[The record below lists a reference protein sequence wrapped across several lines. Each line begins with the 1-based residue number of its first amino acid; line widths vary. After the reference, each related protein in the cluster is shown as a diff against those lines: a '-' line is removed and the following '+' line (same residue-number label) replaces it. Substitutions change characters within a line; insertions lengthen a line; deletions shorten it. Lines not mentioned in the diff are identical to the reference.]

1 MTSFYCTGTL
11 LIKNETLDGVSSVN
25 YYRSDIEPINI
36 QFRSQMCFFYS
47 GIGSQTAALAKE
59 FNGIDIFSTKLR
71 KLALVLKPHGVNLVD
86 LLTNESSEEL
96 IRTSVMAK
104 FVSTTAFQV
113 ILTDI
118 LINDLEVTPEVIIG
132 HSFGEIAA
140 AYAQGYI
147 SAEEAVLISYHR
159 GDLLE
164 QARDK
169 IPLGKM
175 AAVGMSFIEASDRC
189 PKNVFVACNNAPK
202 LVTLSGKR
210 AHHCEYIKYKYT
222 KLDYL
227 YRREKGNEE
236 IP

>member
-1 MTSFYCTGTL
+1 M
-11 LIKNETLDGVSSVN
+11 LIKNETIDGVSDVN
-25 YYRSDIEPINI
+25 FYRSDIEPINI

-71 KLALVLKPHGVNLVD
+71 QLALVLKPHGVNLVD
-86 LLTNESSEEL
+86 LLTSESSEDL
-96 IRTSVMAK
+96 IRDSVMAK

-169 IPLGKM
+169 IPLGRM
-175 AAVGMSFIEASDRC
+175 AAVGMSFSEASDRC

-210 AHHCEYIKYKYT
+210 AHNCEHIKYKYT
-222 KLDYL
+222 KLHFL